1 MRVPKLTIGRAATP
15 FLLLISTLFVS
26 CVDESKIDS
35 PNDGIRIV
43 DGVENIAIKKIVED
57 QSGFLYMISDYG
69 MFRFD
74 GTNYLHYTSTA
85 DPNSISVNTIND
97 IHIDNNGD
105 IWLATQKGVDCLKQG
120 GTTFEHYL
128 IDDYNNYTMR
138 ILEDNQ
144 GRLLTLTRTGIFLLN
159 KERAAFDKV
168 ISFENGVDFSI
179 SSKVFIDNLGQVW
192 IHSENALERYDN
204 LFNYQGKYEL
214 NGTVGASIYDG
225 ASSLYLVYPDR
236 IRRFDLSSMQLTDN
250 VGRLEQIVPRQI
262 IHISALGSNQMIIIT
277 RDDHYCYNF
286 ITNALYSHTDNNLPY
301 WIPLERFVINSVT
314 KSNNGTVYFATNNG
328 FRSARAAEQV
338 DATERSMIR
347 FMQQD
352 KSDKLVSNGRFVW
365 KVLGRQ
371 MKILDIKTHT
381 ERTIDINEVLG
392 LYAPSTN
399 ASFSPILA
407 PDGRLFFSSGQ
418 YIYACT
424 VNEAGIPAFECRYVC
439 NSNSPIRNIAI
450 DGEGTVWLGGTELTL
465 YYGLRPQNGEKSIE
479 MQTINIESEFRQI
492 HSSRVTTLRN
502 GNVVFGFTDIGLV
515 IVNSRTMQP
524 HNIPL
529 SETEKQMYISTIEE
543 DNEGYIWVGTTDVGL
558 FILNPSTGESVKV
571 EQFADMR
578 IHNVV
583 CDRNG
588 TVYILNDDAIYRYLS
603 GTNSFEQ
610 ISMSE
615 SGVGNN
621 TQLFAMPDG
630 RAAYSYLDHIAL
642 LDKTRTTPIDVNLG
656 AIVTSHNRLISIGV
670 TPSEEKVKILLNK
683 KPEDMTIYL
692 SVIGENNASL
702 AQYIYDIPGL
712 TEGWTTLVNRGGIP
726 LYGLHYGKNDI
737 HLQAVSPYGS
747 FDSDTLDMEIRIL
760 RPWYTSMTVMILAIL
775 VVIAMCILIV
785 KLIAN
790 NRIASTTAEIERRE
804 REMLERVNM
813 HNMDFFA
820 NISHEFR
827 TPLTIISGTAS
838 TLCNET
844 PQHSQNARLL
854 AIMRRNADR
863 MLKLVSQLMDF
874 NHLEHDTLRL
884 SVQTADVAKQIS
896 EIVEN
901 FSASALQKHIDL
913 TVNGAEHPQLMWVDQ
928 DKLEKVMYNLLSN
941 ALKFTP
947 SGGEV
952 SVNISRIG
960 KAEAGELFGKPAA
973 DLGDDNYLC
982 VKVQDTG
989 IGIPNDRLTAIFD
1002 RFESSGVQGGS
1013 GIGLYLTR
1021 SLIELHHGF
1030 IKAENNVAEESTNGA
1045 QFVFILPMSSRS
1057 YSEQERTPLESP
1069 QSSIDE
1075 KSTMSEYVA
1084 TMPENSTLPESA
1096 PKVLVIDDDY
1106 EIVYYLQSILAP
1118 HYNVI
1123 VAFDANNGYK
1133 LIEQEM
1139 PDLVISDMVM
1149 LEVDGTKL
1157 CKMVRENIAI
1167 CHIPIIL
1174 LTAKSTM
1181 EDKIAG
1187 LDAGADAYIVKPFEP
1202 QLLMAQMRSLLESRN
1217 RNQQA
1222 VNLSTETSTI
1232 NMGALVGK
1240 DKILMDKI
1248 YEVMESS
1255 LSDADLNVTQIS
1267 AMLGISRTKFYY
1279 KIKALT
1285 GKTPNEFF
1293 KTYKLNR
1300 SVEFIRE
1307 GKYKM
1312 SVIADMVGFS
1322 SPSHF
1327 ANSFKKQFGVLPSKY
1342 FDHKR

>member
-1 MRVPKLTIGRAATP
+1 MRVPKLTFRRVLTP
-15 FLLLISTLFVS
+15 FVLLVSALFIS
-26 CVDESKIDS
+26 CVDENKIDS
-35 PNDGIRIV
+35 PIDGIRIV
-43 DGVENIAIKKIVED
+43 DGVDNIAIKKIVED

-69 MFRFD
+69 LFRFD
-74 GTNYLHYTSTA
+74 GTNYLHYTSTS

-97 IHIDNNGD
+97 IHIDTNGD
-105 IWLATQKGVDCLKQG
+105 LWLATQKGVDCLKQG
-120 GTTFEHYL
+120 STAFEHYL

-144 GRLLTLTRTGIFLLN
+144 GRLLILTRTGIFLLD

-168 ISFENGVDFSI
+168 ISFENGVDISI

-192 IHSENALERYDN
+192 ILSENALERYDN
-204 LFNYQGKYEL
+204 HFNYQGRYEL
-214 NGTVGASIYDG
+214 NGTVSASIYDG
-225 ASSLYLVYPDR
+225 ASSLYLVYTDR

-262 IHISALGSNQMIIIT
+262 IHISALGSNQIIIIT

-286 ITNALYSHTDNNLPY
+286 ITNALYSNTDNNLPY
-301 WIPLERFVINSVT
+301 WITSERFSVNSVT
-314 KSNNGTVYFATNNG
+314 KSSNGTIYFATNNG
-328 FRSARAAEQV
+328 FRSARAVEQV
-338 DATERSMIR
+338 NATERSMIR
-347 FMQQD
+347 FMQKDRSGQM
-352 KSDKLVSNGRFVW
+352 VSNGRIAW
-365 KVLGRQ
+365 TASGRQ
-371 MKILDIKTHT
+371 LLILDIRNHT

-392 LYAPSTN
+392 QYAPSTN
-399 ASFSPILA
+399 ASFSLTLA
-407 PDGRLFFSSGQ
+407 PDGRLFLSTGN

-424 VNEAGIPAFECRYVC
+424 VDEDGTPAFQCRYHC
-439 NSNSPIRNIAI
+439 NTNSLVKCIAV
-450 DGEGTVWLGGTELTL
+450 DGEGAVWLAGTELTL

-479 MQTINIESEFRQI
+479 MQSINIESEFRQI
-492 HSSRVTTLRN
+492 HASRATTLSN

-515 IVNSRTMQP
+515 TVNSRTMQP
-524 HNIPL
+524 HNIHL
-529 SETEKQMYISTIEE
+529 SETDKQMFISTIEE

-558 FILNPSTGESVKV
+558 FILNPSTGVSEKV

-578 IHNVV
+578 IHDIV

-588 TVYILNDDAIYRYLS
+588 TIYIRNDDAIYRYLS
-603 GTNSFEQ
+603 ATNSFEQ
-610 ISMSE
+610 ISLSE

-621 TQLFAMPDG
+621 TMLFAMPDG
-630 RAAYSYLDHIAL
+630 RAAYSYRNHIAL
-642 LDKTRTTPIDVNLG
+642 LDKTRTSPIEVNLG
-656 AIVTSHNRLISIGV
+656 AILTSHNRLINTGV
-670 TPSEEKVKILLNK
+670 TPSEEKVKILLDK
-683 KPEDMTIYL
+683 KPENMTIYL
-692 SVIGENNASL
+692 SVVGESNASL
-702 AQYIYDIPGL
+702 AQYMYDIPGL

-726 LYGLHYGKNDI
+726 LYGLRYGRNEI
-737 HLQAVSPYGS
+737 HLQAVSPYGN

-760 RPWYTSMTVMILAIL
+760 RPWYASTI
-775 VVIAMCILIV
+775 VIFFVALLLIATCILIV
-785 KLIAN
+785 KLIAD

-896 EIVEN
+896 EIAEN

-913 TVNGAEHPQLMWVDQ
+913 TVNGTEQPQLMWVDQ

-952 SVNISRIG
+952 SVDISRIG
-960 KAEAGELFGKPAA
+960 KTEASELFGKSAA
-973 DLGDDNYLC
+973 ELGDDNYLY

-989 IGIPNDRLTAIFD
+989 IGISNDRLTAIFD

-1030 IKAENNVAEESTNGA
+1030 IKAENNVAEESSNGA
-1045 QFVFILPMSSRS
+1045 RFIFILPMSSRS
-1057 YSEQERTPLESP
+1057 YSELERTPLENP

-1084 TMPENSTLPESA
+1084 TMPEKNTLPEPA

-1202 QLLMAQMRSLLESRN
+1202 LLLMAQMRSLLESRN

-1232 NMGALVGK
+1232 NIGTLVGK

-1248 YEVMESS
+1248 FEVMESS